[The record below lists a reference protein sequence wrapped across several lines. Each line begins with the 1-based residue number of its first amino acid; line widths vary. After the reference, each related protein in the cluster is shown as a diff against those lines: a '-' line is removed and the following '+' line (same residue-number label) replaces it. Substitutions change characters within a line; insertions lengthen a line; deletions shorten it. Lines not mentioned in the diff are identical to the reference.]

1 MARSKQFS
9 VEFISD
15 RPGIKTAHGMD
26 ALGGSF
32 STIAGARRSIAKIRK
47 EYAPYNPREFAVF
60 DSWADPIPNPVM
72 NGEVFVP
79 CVYCEL

>member
-32 STIAGARRSIAKIRK
+32 STIAGARRSIAKTANSRRTTR
-47 EYAPYNPREFAVF
+47 ASLPSSTLGPTRF
-60 DSWADPIPNPVM
+60 PTP
-72 NGEVFVP
+72 
-79 CVYCEL
+79 